1 MASNNHRAFPVVEQT
16 SSGAEVFKGI
26 ILRNHVLSIL
36 AKEALFMDEDS
47 PAVLAKAPSLAFEPA
62 GAAGEGG
69 GGGVTNTEMEAI
81 DAAELVN
88 LDDKMPL
95 NLAAKNEGEKRALLQ
110 RCVACVR
117 ALVVLVGRLIGRSVV
132 RSSPRHT
139 RRETHPSIPLHPFLN
154 PHRRL
159 QTPEYQHRFVTLA
172 PYIDQS
178 SYRIPPTFS
187 LERGFN
193 LFRAMG
199 LSHIAVVDKDNR
211 VVGILSRKDLTNINI
226 YRKLERLKL
235 QPHPDHAHA
244 QHDEERGGGGGPAV
258 PGGTGGGGGFTPSS
272 SASAP
277 DLQGQEGEQPRSVGG
292 ISRSARA
299 QADVQLQ
306 ESHGDAIAVAGLD
319 QGILI

>member
-1 MASNNHRAFPVVEQT
+1 MAHLAGILASNTHRAFPVVEQT

-62 GAAGEGG
+62 GAGGG

-81 DAAELVN
+81 DVAELVN

-117 ALVVLVGRLIGRSVV
+117 ALVFWRWIGQ
-132 RSSPRHT
+132 SPRHT
-139 RRETHPSIPLHPFLN
+139 CRQTHPSISFHLTQSP

-235 QPHPDHAHA
+235 QPQPD
-244 QHDEERGGGGGPAV
+244 QHDEERGGGGGGPAGA
-258 PGGTGGGGGFTPSS
+258 PGGAGGGGGFTPSS